1 MLRYCGSTDFVSGQ
15 WAGIELND
23 PVGKNDGSVNGIRY
37 FKCRPKYGKQF
48 QIISMIINFAI
59 YSL

>member
-1 MLRYCGSTDFVSGQ
+1 MDFASGQ